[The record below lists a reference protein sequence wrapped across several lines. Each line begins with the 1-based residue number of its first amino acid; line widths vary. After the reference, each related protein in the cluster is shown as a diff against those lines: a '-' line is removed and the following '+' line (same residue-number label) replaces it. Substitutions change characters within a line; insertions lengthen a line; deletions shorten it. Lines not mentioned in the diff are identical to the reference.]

1 MGWWHTLGSHIAKHP
16 LHSSYK
22 LMTLSSEEEVKVLS
36 SLDEH
41 DFVPTC
47 FLIFIFLCSSHVRVM
62 CLLDDTTSSWSIF
75 HDISNTT
82 NLPMIGFRVF
92 ILKYSILWVMIH
104 AYLSDGST
112 KTILLITSSSLSFI
126 KPMELRSLTI
136 MYKREYMFLT
146 SSFYV
151 IYFSKIVL
159 GRAWPSLGYMAILL
173 WGENLFAYRLSSA
186 TLWDLICDILRLS
199 GMVKRQS
206 KSFRKMFVKR

>member
-1 MGWWHTLGSHIAKHP
+1 MAHP
-16 LHSSYK
+16 WLSYCEASSSLLSIVWLNHQRRRWRFDHHLMNMILSQLASWSSFSCAHHMWELCVY
-22 LMTLSSEEEVKVLS
+22 LMTRL
-36 SLDEH
+36 
-41 DFVPTC
+41 
-47 FLIFIFLCSSHVRVM
+47 
-62 CLLDDTTSSWSIF
+62 LLDPSF
-75 HDISNTT
+75 YDISNTT

-92 ILKYSILWVMIH
+92 ILKYSILWMMMMIN

-112 KTILLITSSSLSFI
+112 KMILLITSTSLSFI
-126 KPMELRSLTI
+126 KPMESRSLTI
-136 MYKREYMFLT
+136 MYKQEYMFHT

-159 GRAWPSLGYMAILL
+159 WRAWPGLGYMAILL
-173 WGENLFAYRLSSA
+173 WGENLFAYHLSSA